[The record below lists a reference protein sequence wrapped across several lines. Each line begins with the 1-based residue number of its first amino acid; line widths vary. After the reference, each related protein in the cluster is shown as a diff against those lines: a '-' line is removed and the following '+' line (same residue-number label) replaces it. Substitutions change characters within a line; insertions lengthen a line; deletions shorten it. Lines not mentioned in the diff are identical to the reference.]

1 MELLD
6 IEAEQF
12 DFINIQQYPIFL
24 QKAGGCGTVL
34 PAQSTITALD
44 HQTSAAS
51 ARSLPVSPN

>member
-12 DFINIQQYPIFL
+12 DYINIQQYPIFL
-24 QKAGGCGTVL
+24 QKAGGCDTAP

-44 HQTSAAS
+44 HQTSAD
-51 ARSLPVSPN
+51 PCQ